1 MRKNHHG
8 KNDRLV
14 KRVFALCLALAVICT
29 CLVPVFATEGL
40 IDPQVNQEASRPVDD
55 GEASYPDDEV
65 AGFGGDEAAG
75 FGEPREV
82 YDEGEA
88 AGFGEDEVA
97 TRPVEGGEDNLDGGP
112 NVKETEWGTVI
123 EYGPSSSTGTDPEP
137 ETQWSGED
145 DVVEKPDDKVVVS
158 GDEIKKL
165 QDMVVYRFWLK
176 ELNAND
182 LQDITAQAQINN
194 MTESEYL
201 ARNGEVLWNLYFI
214 QAVPRAETIADY
226 SSYIN
231 TPSSNRD
238 PKGELRLFDYWY
250 TLDEFGNRV
259 RLNLTDPTSNIL
271 DDKTTTVNVY
281 AAWKDGTVGSDEEED
296 VDHEDLVDKNPV
308 PVDLTAKAS
317 ASYED
322 EEGNE
327 KTTTLPV
334 EVKNLP
340 SAAHSLSVIHMGDD
354 DMESFYKSHED
365 SFGEMMPILGLKIS
379 PKNAKGEKVQPAKG
393 QKAVVTISG
402 LDKLPAMEGATA
414 DTLKV
419 FHETSDGNVEIL
431 DVLTYT
437 NGTLT
442 FETTSFSPFVL
453 VRTDGY
459 AVDTLDINNI
469 TKVSIKDD
477 IANSGHYVL
486 KIIADG
492 KDYEGEEAGM
502 LLKKNG
508 FTVTWQRAGTV
519 VDRIEKT
526 NGVYS
531 REENGGWVDV
541 VYTDGANL
549 TYTVTIAKDTQSL
562 NDSLTVNYNDE
573 LKNGG
578 FEDVHSNGTDQ
589 INADA
594 APNLVWKTTAMTG
607 GQYKI
612 EIGNTST
619 YDTKEHYELQANG
632 NKWEKVQLS
641 NTAKAYGCAS
651 ANNGDQFAELNAE
664 GAGALYQDVLT
675 KPGQPMNWRFFHR
688 ARTRKGHDSQSD
700 NVIQSGTDTM
710 AMVIAPLE
718 LVKDVTTQAQLE
730 NLLARCPNKNGENPI
745 TENKKT
751 YTVYVY
757 EATAAIEDLSGYRKW
772 SLIDMY
778 AKYSTSSWTESNGT
792 YKIPDGQYLTRFF
805 FAAISTASGNSEKA
819 KTMGNLLDDVWFSQ
833 NVAPPTPGTGRVTV
847 TKKFYGLTEAEAR
860 TLGNSGFISYDR
872 SVAHHGIADQALT
885 AVDFSHGSWT
895 SGCYDENGPYVSVSY
910 VFDEAVEANTDYTYY
925 FKENLSKANVS
936 GYDLTRT
943 LVNGADGT
951 DGSVTMNK
959 EHSNQSIT
967 FSNFYKK
974 NTTDVTITKQVTGLL
989 GDTNKDFEFRVSI
1002 TRNGADCSAGVTAKK
1017 GDQMVSLTNFTLKHN
1032 ETVTL
1037 ENVPIGVTITVTE
1050 VTPGEHYNVSAT
1062 GHSGEQNGGNNV
1074 IFTYVA
1080 AANTATASDA
1090 DEADLMLLS
1099 MDEDTAVDADGD
1111 AVAYDVGARVKNNQI
1126 IVTNHA
1132 TLIPDTG
1139 VLLDTLPYIVI
1150 LAVVAG
1156 GVALLMLRKHRKEDD

>member
-8 KNDRLV
+8 KKDRLV

-29 CLVPVFATEGL
+29 CLVPVFATEYKEVVDSGNEEVAGFGG
-40 IDPQVNQEASRPVDD
+40 DEA
-55 GEASYPDDEV
+55 AYPDDEV
-65 AGFGGDEAAG
+65 AGFGGDE
-75 FGEPREV
+75 
-82 YDEGEA
+82 
-88 AGFGEDEVA
+88 VA
-97 TRPVEGGEDNLDGGP
+97 TRPVEGGEEEATRPAEGEGGKDNLDGGP
-112 NVKETEWGTVI
+112 TVQDSEWGTVI
-123 EYGPSSSTGTDPEP
+123 DYGTSTDTSSST

-145 DVVEKPDDKVVVS
+145 DVVAKPDDKVVVS

-182 LQDITAQAQINN
+182 LKDITAQAQINN

-226 SSYIN
+226 SSYIEN
-231 TPSSNRD
+231 PSSNRD

-281 AAWKDGTVGSDEEED
+281 AAWKDGTVGSDEEKP

-322 EEGNE
+322 EEGNL

-340 SAAHSLSVIHMGDD
+340 SAADHLSVSHMGD
-354 DMESFYKSHED
+354 ESMQQFYEKHSND
-365 SFGEMMPILGLKIS
+365 FGSMAPILGLKIS

-393 QKAVVTISG
+393 QKATVTVSG
-402 LDKLPAMEGATA
+402 LEKLPEIAAMEEEGALTA
-414 DTLKV
+414 DALKV
-419 FHETSDGNVEIL
+419 LHETSDGNVEIL
-431 DVLTYT
+431 DVLTYA

-442 FETTSFSPFVL
+442 FETSSFSPFVV

-459 AVDTLDINNI
+459 AVNTLKINRI

-486 KIIADG
+486 KITADG
-492 KDYEGEEAGM
+492 NEYEGEAAGE
-502 LLKKNG
+502 LLKDNG
-508 FTVTWQRAGTV
+508 YTVTWQRAGTV
-519 VDRIEKT
+519 VDRLEKT

-549 TYTVTIAKDTQSL
+549 TYTVTIAKDTQSQ
-562 NDSLTVNYNDE
+562 NASLTVNYNDE

-589 INADA
+589 IDADA
-594 APNLVWKTTAMTG
+594 VPNLVWKTTAMTG
-607 GQYKI
+607 GLHKI
-612 EIGNTST
+612 EIGNTKGMTSF
-619 YDTKEHYELQANG
+619 YELQANG
-632 NKWEKVQLS
+632 DKWDNVQLS

-651 ANNGDQFAELNAE
+651 ANNGVQFAELNAE

-675 KPGQPMNWRFFHR
+675 KPGQPMNWRFYHR
-688 ARTRKGHDSQSD
+688 ARTRRGDEDQSKS
-700 NVIQSGTDTM
+700 VIQSGTDTM

-730 NLLARCPNKNGENPI
+730 NLLGEWHNGENHI
-745 TENKKT
+745 TKNNKK

-757 EATAAIEDLSGYRKW
+757 EATAAIEDLSGTRKW
-772 SLIDMY
+772 GLVNWY
-778 AKYSTSSWTESNGT
+778 AKYSTSSWTESSGT
-792 YKIPDGQYLTRFF
+792 YTIPKGQYLTRFF
-805 FAAISTASGNSEKA
+805 FAAISTASDDDQTNQT

-833 NVAPPTPGTGRVTV
+833 NVAPPTSGTGRVTV
-847 TKKFYGLTEAEAR
+847 TKKFYGLTEAEAK
-860 TLGNSGFISYDR
+860 TLGDSGFISYDK

-885 AVDFSHGSWT
+885 AVDFSRGSWT

-910 VFDEAVEANTDYTYY
+910 VFDEVVEANTDYTYY
-925 FKENLSKANVS
+925 FKEDVKKADVS
-936 GYDLTRT
+936 GYKLTRT
-943 LVNGADGT
+943 LVDGIEGKN
-951 DGSVTMNK
+951 GSVTMSK
-959 EHSNQSIT
+959 ENSNRSIT
-967 FSNFYKK
+967 FSNFYEKK
-974 NTTDVTITKQVTGLL
+974 TADVTISKIVTGLM
-989 GDTNKDFEFRVSI
+989 GDTHKDFAFSVIGLDNSDAMFE
-1002 TRNGADCSAGVTAKK
+1002 NGDLS
-1017 GDQMVSLTNFTLKHN
+1017 NFTLTHN
-1032 ETVTL
+1032 GSVTL
-1037 ENVPIGVTITVTE
+1037 KNVPMDTVFAVVETLNADSEYETKATGHDTFVTDASRTFYYKLVLKDGKQVLMACDADGSNEMEQDGLAITVT
-1050 VTPGEHYNVSAT
+1050 
-1062 GHSGEQNGGNNV
+1062 
-1074 IFTYVA
+1074 
-1080 AANTATASDA
+1080 
-1090 DEADLMLLS
+1090 
-1099 MDEDTAVDADGD
+1099 
-1111 AVAYDVGARVKNNQI
+1111 
-1126 IVTNHA
+1126 NHC
-1132 TLIPDTG
+1132 TLKPDTG

>member
-8 KNDRLV
+8 KKDKLV

-29 CLVPVFATEGL
+29 CLVPVFATEYKE
-40 IDPQVNQEASRPVDD
+40 VVDS
-55 GEASYPDDEV
+55 GDEV
-65 AGFGGDEAAG
+65 AGFGGEEATRPVDG
-75 FGEPREV
+75 
-82 YDEGEA
+82 GEA
-88 AGFGEDEVA
+88 AGFGEEEVS
-97 TRPVEGGEDNLDGGP
+97 RPVDDEGSEDNPGEGGTVTDS
-112 NVKETEWGTVI
+112 EWGTVI
-123 EYGPSSSTGTDPEP
+123 EYDTSSSTG
-137 ETQWSGED
+137 TQWSGED
-145 DVVEKPDDKVVVS
+145 DVVAKPDDKVVVS

-182 LQDITAQAQINN
+182 LKDITAQAQINN

-226 SSYIN
+226 SSYIEN
-231 TPSSNRD
+231 PSSNRD

-308 PVDLTAKAS
+308 PVTLDAKAS

-322 EEGNE
+322 EEGNL

-340 SAAHSLSVIHMGDD
+340 SAADHLSVIHMGDD
-354 DMESFYKSHED
+354 DMESFYKSHSND
-365 SFGEMMPILGLKIS
+365 FGSMAPILGLKIS
-379 PKNAKGEKVQPAKG
+379 PKNAKGKTVQPAKG
-393 QKAVVTISG
+393 EKATVTVSG
-402 LDKLPAMEGATA
+402 LDKLPEMEGATA

-419 FHETSDGNVEIL
+419 LHQTSDDNVEIL

-442 FETTSFSPFVL
+442 FETSSFSPFVV

-459 AVDTLDINNI
+459 AVNTLKINRI

-486 KIIADG
+486 KITADG
-492 KDYEGEEAGM
+492 NEYEGAEAGK
-502 LLKKNG
+502 LLKENG
-508 FTVTWQRAGTV
+508 FTVTWEKGGTV
-519 VDRIEKT
+519 VNRLEVT

-578 FEDVHSNGTDQ
+578 FEDELSNGTDQ
-589 INADA
+589 INADT
-594 APNLVWKTTAMTG
+594 APNLVWKTTAITG
-607 GQYKI
+607 GQHKI
-612 EIGNTST
+612 EIGNTKGMTSV
-619 YDTKEHYELQANG
+619 YELQANG
-632 NKWEKVQLS
+632 DKWDNVQLS

-651 ANNGDQFAELNAE
+651 ANTGDQFAELNAE

-675 KPGQPMNWRFFHR
+675 KPGQPMNWRFYHR
-688 ARTRKGHDSQSD
+688 ARTRRGYEDQSKS
-700 NVIQSGTDTM
+700 VIQSGADTM

-730 NLLARCPNKNGENPI
+730 SLLAECINHNGENHI
-745 TENKKT
+745 TKNNKR

-757 EATAAIEDLSGYRKW
+757 EATAAIEDLSGTRK
-772 SLIDMY
+772 LDQVNCY
-778 AKYSTSSWTESNGT
+778 AKYSTSSWTESSDT

-805 FAAISTASGNSEKA
+805 FAAISTASDDDQTNQT

-833 NVAPPTPGTGRVTV
+833 NVAPPTSGTGRVTV
-847 TKKFYGLTEAEAR
+847 TKKFYGLTEAEAK
-860 TLGNSGFISYDR
+860 TLGNSGFISYNR
-872 SVAHHGIADQALT
+872 SVAHRGIADQALT
-885 AVDFSHGSWT
+885 AVDFSGDIWT
-895 SGCYDENGPYVSVSY
+895 NGYDDENGPYVSVSH
-910 VFDEAVEANTDYTYY
+910 VFDEVVEANTDYTYY
-925 FKENLSKANVS
+925 FKEDVKKADVS
-936 GYDLTRT
+936 GYKLTRT
-943 LVNGADGT
+943 LVDGIEGKN
-951 DGSVTMNK
+951 GSVTMSK
-959 EHSNQSIT
+959 ENSNRSIT
-967 FSNFYKK
+967 FSNFYEKK
-974 NTTDVTITKQVTGLL
+974 TADVTLTKHVTGLM
-989 GDTNKDFEFRVSI
+989 GDTHKEFAFRI
-1002 TRNGADCSAGVTAKK
+1002 TGLEGKGATLENGNLS
-1017 GDQMVSLTNFTLKHN
+1017 NFTLTHN
-1032 ETVTL
+1032 GSVTL
-1037 ENVPIGVTITVTE
+1037 KNVPMDTVFAVVETLGADSGYETKATGHDTDATRTFYYKLVLEDGEQKLMACDADGSHEKAQNELAITVT
-1050 VTPGEHYNVSAT
+1050 
-1062 GHSGEQNGGNNV
+1062 
-1074 IFTYVA
+1074 
-1080 AANTATASDA
+1080 
-1090 DEADLMLLS
+1090 
-1099 MDEDTAVDADGD
+1099 
-1111 AVAYDVGARVKNNQI
+1111 
-1126 IVTNHA
+1126 NHC
-1132 TLIPDTG
+1132 TLKPDTG

-1150 LAVVAG
+1150 LAVVVG
-1156 GVALLMLRKHRKEDD
+1156 GGILLMLRKRRKNDD

>member
-8 KNDRLV
+8 KKDRLV

-55 GEASYPDDEV
+55 GVASYPDDE
-65 AGFGGDEAAG
+65 FAG
-75 FGEPREV
+75 FGEEEATRPV
-82 YDEGEA
+82 DGGEA
-88 AGFGEDEVA
+88 AGFGGDEVA

-123 EYGPSSSTGTDPEP
+123 EYDTSTSTDPSSST

-322 EEGNE
+322 EEGE
-327 KTTTLPV
+327 LKTTTLPV

-354 DMESFYKSHED
+354 DMENFYESHED
-365 SFGEMMPILGLKIS
+365 DFGSMAPILGLKIS

-393 QKAVVTISG
+393 QKATVTVSG

-414 DTLKV
+414 NTLKV

-442 FETTSFSPFVL
+442 FETSSFSPFVV

-459 AVDTLDINNI
+459 DTELLDERTSYADETGYTVKVNKTISINGKSGQNHYWSSSESGVATVSYKDNKATI
-469 TKVSIKDD
+469 TGVSK
-477 IANSGHYVL
+477 GTVT
-486 KIIADG
+486 IIH
-492 KDYEGEEAGM
+492 KYEYKKYSWSDPEERSQS
-502 LLKKNG
+502 
-508 FTVTWQRAGTV
+508 FTVTVEDWYDKAGLYIMYDPEAKPDSNDTTMWTGVVTVGGEHAKLGDLNGATWTGNTNIFFRNIGGADSDTAKQYIKYWPDGAAYNGPRVLEPGNLFRQTDVTYNGKSATLENMIFEMYKGKLVTMYTDNGYSEAQANDIVKQLKASDITFTITPHKISKDNWESDPTNPGKHIDCTVTVTCDKTFTAKFNVKKPGESGYTTVNSKLYLWKDNEANTVIQYVNDDTVPHEINEKDGSKWVFDGWYPENDAGT
-519 VDRIEKT
+519 
-526 NGVYS
+526 GP
-531 REENGGWVDV
+531 
-541 VYTDGANL
+541 
-549 TYTVTIAKDTQSL
+549 
-562 NDSLTVNYNDE
+562 DE
-573 LKNGG
+573 
-578 FEDVHSNGTDQ
+578 
-589 INADA
+589 
-594 APNLVWKTTAMTG
+594 
-607 GQYKI
+607 
-612 EIGNTST
+612 
-619 YDTKEHYELQANG
+619 
-632 NKWEKVQLS
+632 
-641 NTAKAYGCAS
+641 
-651 ANNGDQFAELNAE
+651 
-664 GAGALYQDVLT
+664 
-675 KPGQPMNWRFFHR
+675 
-688 ARTRKGHDSQSD
+688 
-700 NVIQSGTDTM
+700 
-710 AMVIAPLE
+710 
-718 LVKDVTTQAQLE
+718 
-730 NLLARCPNKNGENPI
+730 
-745 TENKKT
+745 
-751 YTVYVY
+751 
-757 EATAAIEDLSGYRKW
+757 TAAITKWPYKVSED
-772 SLIDMY
+772 
-778 AKYSTSSWTESNGT
+778 E
-792 YKIPDGQYLTRFF
+792 LTNY
-805 FAAISTASGNSEKA
+805 G
-819 KTMGNLLDDVWFSQ
+819 GD
-833 NVAPPTPGTGRVTV
+833 RVV
-847 TKKFYGLTEAEAR
+847 
-860 TLGNSGFISYDR
+860 
-872 SVAHHGIADQALT
+872 
-885 AVDFSHGSWT
+885 
-895 SGCYDENGPYVSVSY
+895 
-910 VFDEAVEANTDYTYY
+910 
-925 FKENLSKANVS
+925 
-936 GYDLTRT
+936 
-943 LVNGADGT
+943 
-951 DGSVTMNK
+951 
-959 EHSNQSIT
+959 
-967 FSNFYKK
+967 NFYAHYKK
-974 NTTDVTITKQVTGLL
+974 ATSNVTITKQVTGLL
-989 GDTNKDFEFRVSI
+989 GDTNKEFAFNVSI
-1002 TRNGADCSAGVTAKK
+1002 TQNNADCSAGVTAKK
-1017 GDQMVSLTNFTLKHN
+1017 GNTEVSLNSFTLKHN

-1037 ENVPIGVTITVTE
+1037 ENVPIGATIKVTE
-1050 VTPGEHYNVSAT
+1050 VTPGEHYTVSAN
-1062 GHSGEQNGGNNV
+1062 GKAGVEDASGNV
-1074 IFTYVA
+1074 TFTYVA
-1080 AANTATASDA
+1080 VANTPTTTANDTG
-1090 DEADLMLLS
+1090 EAALMLLS
-1099 MDEDTAVDADGD
+1099 MDEGTAVDADGD
-1111 AVAYDVGARVKNNQI
+1111 AVAYDSGIEVDNNQI
-1126 IVTNHA
+1126 IVTNHCG
-1132 TLIPDTG
+1132 LIPDTG